1 MSNYGDYRDV
11 EVLRKRGSE
20 LEAELAR
27 CVAEYHAQA
36 DRAEKAERERDE
48 ARAEAM
54 RLMQLCADRPNLDHI
69 PFQLAPVEDWFN
81 RIDNA
86 EHQARVLP
94 SPECSCSALNGGGK

>member
-27 CVAEYHAQA
+27 CEAEYHAQA

-48 ARAEAM
+48 ARAEALRLLRQRWM
-54 RLMQLCADRPNLDHI
+54 RCAMQDSGR
-69 PFQLAPVEDWFN
+69 
-81 RIDNA
+81 
-86 EHQARVLP
+86 ARMVKGAKDGL
-94 SPECSCSALNGGGK
+94 L